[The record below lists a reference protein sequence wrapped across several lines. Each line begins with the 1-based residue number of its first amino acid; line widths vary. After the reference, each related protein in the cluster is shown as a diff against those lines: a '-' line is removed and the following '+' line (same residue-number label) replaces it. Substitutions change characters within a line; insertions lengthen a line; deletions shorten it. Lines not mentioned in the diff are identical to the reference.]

1 MITEIFQYTF
11 MVRALATGLLIA
23 GIAPLIGIFLVLR
36 RYSLMADTLS
46 HVALAG
52 VAIGLFFKVPPIA
65 TALIAATVSAV
76 SLERLRSTKRVYGE
90 TALSLFLSG
99 SLALA
104 IVLLGLG
111 GGLNAQVFAYL
122 FGSIVTVSVTDLI
135 TIGVLS
141 AVVMVGLL
149 WCYRELVFISFD
161 EETARTSGIA
171 VDRLNVWFMALSA
184 VAITLAIPIVG
195 ILLVSA
201 LMVIPVV
208 AALQLR
214 TSFKKTLLL
223 AEAISVG
230 STLLGLLL
238 SFYFNIVPGGAIVL
252 TMLVVFG
259 LIGLVAKLLSRVP
272 ASQPVV
278 PAP

>member
-65 TALIAATVSAV
+65 MALIAATVSAV

-111 GGLNAQVFAYL
+111 GGLNSQVFAYL

-252 TMLVVFG
+252 TMLAVFG